1 MRLCINRV
9 RKPSSVWLVVIT
21 SIRVIS
27 DCRFTFL
34 MNLIAFHPFKMSYTT
49 GDEITV
55 EPYEE
60 VIGNPHYNSLVSS
73 RSSSP

>member
-1 MRLCINRV
+1 
-9 RKPSSVWLVVIT
+9 
-21 SIRVIS
+21 
-27 DCRFTFL
+27 

-73 RSSSP
+73 RSSSPNGP